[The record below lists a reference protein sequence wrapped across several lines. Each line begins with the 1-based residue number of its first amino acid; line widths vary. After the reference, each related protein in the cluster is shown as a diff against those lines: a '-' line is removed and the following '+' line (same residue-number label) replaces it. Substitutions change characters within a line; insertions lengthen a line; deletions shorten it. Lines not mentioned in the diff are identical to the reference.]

1 VTGTAGARSVGDDT
15 RPAALGHLT
24 ICDLSGQLAG
34 AGATRYLAA
43 FGARVIRVEDP
54 VRQGK
59 WDILRG
65 SMPHIDERRGIELGG
80 AFNNHNVEKLGVT
93 LNLRVEA
100 GRDLLRR
107 LIAVSDVVTENFA
120 AGVMAKL
127 GFSYEAL
134 RAIKPDIIYVSN
146 SGFGSTGP
154 YSGFKTFGPVVQA
167 VCGLTF
173 GVGAPDAPPA
183 GWGFS
188 YMDHMGANLMA
199 VAVLAAVA
207 HRNRTGEGQWV
218 DMSCTEAGLGLTGP
232 DLLDYTVNGRPLR
245 RAGMPDSNHSDHPAM
260 APHGVYATDEPDR
273 WVAIACRDD
282 RDWVAFAAVCA
293 ESWAADPR
301 FATTAGRVSEQAE
314 LDQLVEAWT
323 SSRDRHEIATTLLAA
338 GVPASAVAMSED
350 RIEHDPDNAAWGMF
364 PVSHHPVIGDVR
376 VDGLPAHLSM
386 TDWHIEHGAP
396 LLGQHNQEIL
406 CGLLGVSDEELTSLA
421 AGGVV

>member
-1 VTGTAGARSVGDDT
+1 VAEDRRS
-15 RPAALGHLT
+15 AALGHLT

-65 SMPHIDERRGIELGG
+65 SSPHVDERRGIELGG

-93 LNLRVEA
+93 LNLRTEA

-134 RAIKPDIIYVSN
+134 RATKPDIIYVSN
-146 SGFGSTGP
+146 SGFGHTGP

-188 YMDHMGANLMA
+188 YMDHMGANMMA

-218 DMSCTEAGLGLTGP
+218 DMSCTDAGLGLTGP

-245 RAGMPDSNHSDHPAM
+245 RPGMPDSNHSDHPAM
-260 APHGVYATDEPDR
+260 APHGIYPTDEHDR

-282 RDWVAFAAVCA
+282 HDWAAFAAVCA
-293 ESWAADPR
+293 EPWAADPR
-301 FATTAGRVSEQAE
+301 LATVAGRVADQTG
-314 LDQLVEAWT
+314 LDRLVGAWT
-323 SSRDRHEIATTLLAA
+323 SARNRHEVATMLLAA

-350 RIEHDPDNAAWGMF
+350 RIEDDPDNAAWGMF
-364 PVSHHPVIGDVR
+364 PTSHHPVIGNVR

-386 TDWHIEHGAP
+386 TDWHIERGAP
-396 LLGQHNQEIL
+396 LLGQHNQEVL
-406 CGLLGVSDEELTSLA
+406 CGLVGLSDEELASLA